1 MGKELLKQ
9 LPLYALVALGLTLI
23 FLSNSPL
30 WNSFCADQSMFSVI
44 GANWAEGKLPYVD
57 TWDSK
62 GPFIFFMNMIGHRLA
77 RGEMGIFILQT
88 INLVAVL
95 PLSHYFLRRH

>member
-30 WNSFCADQSMFSVI
+30 WNSFCADQ
-44 GANWAEGKLPYVD
+44 
-57 TWDSK
+57 
-62 GPFIFFMNMIGHRLA
+62 
-77 RGEMGIFILQT
+77 
-88 INLVAVL
+88 
-95 PLSHYFLRRH
+95 